1 MGSLFVW
8 QTVALLGSRVAVLWA
23 FVLLDAATSAHPHVI
38 AFAETAGLTNAVAVA
53 GVRAGTNFATVAHPC
68 LVALAF
74 TGRCTGAMVVAVVQ
88 TGF

>member
-1 MGSLFVW
+1 MIGRIGGGDWELKK
-8 QTVALLGSRVAVLWA
+8 TER
-23 FVLLDAATSAHPHVI
+23 T
-38 AFAETAGLTNAVAVA
+38 VA
-53 GVRAGTNFATVAHPC
+53 GVRAGTDFATVAHPC